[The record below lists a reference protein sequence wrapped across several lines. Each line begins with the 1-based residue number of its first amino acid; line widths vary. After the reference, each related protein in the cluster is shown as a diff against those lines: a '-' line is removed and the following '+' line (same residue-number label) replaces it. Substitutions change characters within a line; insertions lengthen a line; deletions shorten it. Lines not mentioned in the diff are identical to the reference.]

1 MKTVLSL
8 ILLCCL
14 IACGSSRNPTPN
26 VAGNWQF
33 NGHSSVSDQDITG
46 STTIQQ
52 KGSSVTAG
60 AITVNGTTCTPMASS
75 SGSIIG
81 TTITIQMSLGN
92 QVLDM
97 TGTINSAGN
106 SASGSYTGGCTI
118 GDFGTWSAA
127 KAS

>member
-1 MKTVLSL
+1 
-8 ILLCCL
+8 
-14 IACGSSRNPTPN
+14 
-26 VAGNWQF
+26 
-33 NGHSSVSDQDITG
+33 
-46 STTIQQ
+46 
-52 KGSSVTAG
+52 
-60 AITVNGTTCTPMASS
+60 VNGTTCTPMASS